1 MFPGEVGGCYT
12 RQHCSEENAMDNAAV
27 TAEEERSTLKQKVRG
42 AACRFSCQRGGSF
55 CMLSILLEAL
65 KDHCSDVTMFKLGIG

>member
-1 MFPGEVGGCYT
+1 
-12 RQHCSEENAMDNAAV
+12 MDNAAV

-55 CMLSILLEAL
+55 CMLRAKNEYYYNISRTLYAPCFILS
-65 KDHCSDVTMFKLGIG
+65 H